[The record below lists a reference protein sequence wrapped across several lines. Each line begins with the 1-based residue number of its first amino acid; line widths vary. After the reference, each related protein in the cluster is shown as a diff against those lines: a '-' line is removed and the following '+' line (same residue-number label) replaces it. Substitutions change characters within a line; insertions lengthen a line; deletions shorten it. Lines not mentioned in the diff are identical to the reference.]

1 MVAPFKHKPTKR
13 EREGIKYQQSCDG
26 MVLLIDYTWYHA
38 VNDQHKLND
47 VLTAA
52 AKEQQQLHAIE
63 ADIIYSKSQGI
74 SVMGHPP
81 QVDSE
86 LALSSLL
93 QQVHQSNFQQQQQLH
108 STKCNIL
115 KLDFKSMKALK
126 SSLNEIQDYLKKLSP
141 QLYSQVW
148 INADILKGPGGGQDE
163 DMKPKFDAVEFME
176 LLTTET
182 SVTASTTLSI
192 GWTTS
197 LTDSRA
203 PYTQGMVDEMI
214 TLLAPYSNMNIT
226 FPIRASSLR
235 SSWKALSNLY
245 NNEVD
250 KSKKWTVTLW
260 WSLRSEQHCLSREEM
275 NWIHNLLERGD
286 PALHNRTYY
295 DLVDF
300 SPT

>member
-1 MVAPFKHKPTKR
+1 
-13 EREGIKYQQSCDG
+13 
-26 MVLLIDYTWYHA
+26 
-38 VNDQHKLND
+38 
-47 VLTAA
+47 
-52 AKEQQQLHAIE
+52 
-63 ADIIYSKSQGI
+63 
-74 SVMGHPP
+74 MGHPP
-81 QVDSE
+81 QVDGE

-148 INADILKGPGGGQDE
+148 INADILKGPGVGE

-182 SVTASTTLSI
+182 PVTASTTLSI

-235 SSWKALSNLY
+235 SSWEALSNLY

>member
-1 MVAPFKHKPTKR
+1 MVR
-13 EREGIKYQQSCDG
+13 VIEYN
-26 MVLLIDYTWYHA
+26 WYHA
-38 VNDQHKLND
+38 VNDPHKLND

-63 ADIIYSKSQGI
+63 ADIIYSESQGI

-81 QVDSE
+81 QVDGE

-93 QQVHQSNFQQQQQLH
+93 QQVRQSNFQQQQLH

-115 KLDFKSMKALK
+115 KLDFKSMRALE
-126 SSLNEIQDYLKKLSP
+126 SSLNDIKDYLKNLPP

-148 INADILKGPGGGQDE
+148 INADILQGPGGGQHE

-182 SVTASTTLSI
+182 SVTAFTTLSI

-203 PYTQGMVDEMI
+203 PYTQDMVDEMI

-235 SSWKALSNLY
+235 SSWEALSKLY
-245 NNEVD
+245 DNEID

-275 NWIHNLLERGD
+275 NWIHDLLERGD
-286 PALHNRTYY
+286 PPGLHNRTYY

-300 SPT
+300 SPP

>member
-1 MVAPFKHKPTKR
+1 M
-13 EREGIKYQQSCDG
+13 
-26 MVLLIDYTWYHA
+26 
-38 VNDQHKLND
+38 
-47 VLTAA
+47 
-52 AKEQQQLHAIE
+52 
-63 ADIIYSKSQGI
+63 
-74 SVMGHPP
+74 
-81 QVDSE
+81 
-86 LALSSLL
+86 
-93 QQVHQSNFQQQQQLH
+93 
-108 STKCNIL
+108 
-115 KLDFKSMKALK
+115 
-126 SSLNEIQDYLKKLSP
+126 SP

-148 INADILKGPGGGQDE
+148 INADILKGPGGGQHE

-182 SVTASTTLSI
+182 SITASTTLSI

-203 PYTQGMVDEMI
+203 PYTQSMVDEMI

-235 SSWKALSNLY
+235 SSWEALSNLY

-300 SPT
+300 SPP